1 MLYTIYYCAYI
12 YIYTYYCH
20 ILFLHYFVITT
31 VGIQKI
37 DDGME
42 LKTAFITMS
51 CDPSLFPGFVISGEY

>member
-1 MLYTIYYCAYI
+1 MVGSICTQYI
-12 YIYTYYCH
+12 IVHIIYTCYCH
-20 ILFLHYFVITT
+20 ILFLHLLLL
-31 VGIQKI
+31 GIQKI

>member
-1 MLYTIYYCAYI
+1 MRI
-12 YIYTYYCH
+12 IYTL
-20 ILFLHYFVITT
+20 IIVILLFLHLLLL
-31 VGIQKI
+31 GIQKI

>member
-1 MLYTIYYCAYI
+1 MCCTQYI
-12 YIYTYYCH
+12 IVCIIYTL
-20 ILFLHYFVITT
+20 IIVILLFLHLLLL
-31 VGIQKI
+31 GIQKI

>member
-1 MLYTIYYCAYI
+1 MCCTQYI
-12 YIYTYYCH
+12 IVRIIYTL
-20 ILFLHYFVITT
+20 IIVILLFLHLLLL
-31 VGIQKI
+31 GIQKI